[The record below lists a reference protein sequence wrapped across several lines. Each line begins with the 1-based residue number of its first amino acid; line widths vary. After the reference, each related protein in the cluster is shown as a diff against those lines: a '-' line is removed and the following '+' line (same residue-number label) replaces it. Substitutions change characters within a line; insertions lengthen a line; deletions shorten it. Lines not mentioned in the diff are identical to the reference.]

1 MRSLRACLKQL
12 EAELRRLIPQWE
24 AAHGRPF
31 LVNGVSFIEGLDEQI
46 RAEEQEKENRKVR
59 ESSPSMD
66 QERTLTLST
75 PPVPASEAGR

>member
-1 MRSLRACLKQL
+1 MLLADTASRDQL

-24 AAHGRPF
+24 ETHGRPF

-59 ESSPSMD
+59 P
-66 QERTLTLST
+66 RLLH
-75 PPVPASEAGR
+75 GC